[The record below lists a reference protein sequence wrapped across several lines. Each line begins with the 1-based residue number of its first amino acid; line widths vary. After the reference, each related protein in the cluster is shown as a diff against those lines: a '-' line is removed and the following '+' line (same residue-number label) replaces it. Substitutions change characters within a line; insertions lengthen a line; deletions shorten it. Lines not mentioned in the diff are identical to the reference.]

1 MTKEYT
7 CECGKVFTTPNSFNG
22 HKAGCKQ
29 HYLIKYG
36 NLDILLA
43 KRKQVALKCSTTNKK
58 VANELK
64 QEKLQ
69 QWISEKHLCEK
80 CGKVMTEKFG
90 SGRFCSRVCA
100 NGRTHSEDTL
110 FKIKQSADIN
120 SDKLR
125 LSKIQEY
132 NQNPSLCEI
141 CGLSLDYE
149 HRRKKTCSEQCKR
162 LLASKNLKNN
172 PSAGGLREGS
182 GIGKHGWYKGYF
194 CDSTYELVFVIYNID
209 HGIFFKR
216 NKDYYSYTYKGKH
229 LKYYPDFLMGDGSF
243 IEIKGYH
250 TDQVDAKIAAVTD
263 RTLRV
268 LYHDDLQYAFD
279 WVKQNYDYKHLEDL
293 YESK

>member
-1 MTKEYT
+1 MK
-7 CECGKVFTTPNSFNG
+7 CGKVFTTPNSFNG
-22 HKAGCKQ
+22 HKAGCKL
-29 HYLIKYG
+29 HYLAKYG
-36 NLDILLA
+36 NLDLLLA
-43 KRKQVALKCSTTNKK
+43 KRKQIALKCSTANKK
-58 VANELK
+58 IADELK

-90 SGRFCSRVCA
+90 SGRFCSRACA
-100 NGRTHSEDTL
+100 NSRAHSEDTL
-110 FKIKQSADIN
+110 FRIKQSADIN
-120 SDKLR
+120 GDKLHF
-125 LSKIQEY
+125 SKIQEY

-141 CGLSLDYE
+141 CGLKLDYE

-172 PSAGGLREGS
+172 PSVGGLRKGS
-182 GIGKHGWYKGYF
+182 GTGKHGWYKGYF
-194 CDSTYELVFVIYNID
+194 CDSTYELVFIIYNID
-209 HGIFFKR
+209 HGISFKR
-216 NKDYYSYTYKGKH
+216 NKDYYNYTYKGKQ
-229 LKYYPDFLMGDGSF
+229 LKYYPDFLMCDGSF

-263 RTLRV
+263 RAIKV

-279 WVKQNYDYKHLEDL
+279 WVKQNYDYKSLEDL